1 MSDTDK
7 QPLQPVQ
14 KSKFMWTRYKIYATI
29 MSKLKRAT
37 KQRVDLEKTVTE
49 LLYDADIMDAWFG
62 TDGKTSTNL
71 IKQLHS
77 IESAFGIQIYATYTL
92 HDVASVAEWWLEKR
106 GRFDPNTSDSD
117 TLNYLQQQ
125 NHPKTHSK

>member
-1 MSDTDK
+1 MPDTDT
-7 QPLQPVQ
+7 QSLQPVQ

-37 KQRVDLEKTVTE
+37 KQRVDLEKTVAE

-62 TDGKTSTNL
+62 TNGKTSTNL

-106 GRFDPNTSDSD
+106 GRFDPTD
-117 TLNYLQQQ
+117 TNIESANVVATKAHQGR
-125 NHPKTHSK
+125 SK

>member
-1 MSDTDK
+1 MPDTDT
-7 QPLQPVQ
+7 QSLQPVQ
-14 KSKFMWTRYKIYATI
+14 KSEFMWTRYKIYATI

-37 KQRVDLEKTVTE
+37 KQRVDLEKTVAE
-49 LLYDADIMDAWFG
+49 LLYDADIVDAWFG
-62 TDGKTSTNL
+62 TNGKTSTNL

-106 GRFDPNTSDSD
+106 GRFAPTD
-117 TLNYLQQQ
+117 TNIESANAVATKAHQGR
-125 NHPKTHSK
+125 SK